1 MNRHALARRL
11 IRIARLIA
19 ADLWSRDVKP
29 TWKAPTGFFTR
40 SADQIA
46 SGLKANSDDLQQA
59 MSRLNFYINRAGSN
73 LSATD
78 RSRLESA
85 KEKLRA
91 LYE

>member
-1 MNRHALARRL
+1 MTRHDLAARL
-11 IRIARLIA
+11 VRIARLLVS
-19 ADLWSRDVKP
+19 DLWSRDVEP
-29 TWKAPTGFFTR
+29 EWSAPTGFFTR

-46 SGLKANSDDLQQA
+46 AGLKANSDDLKQA

-85 KEKLRA
+85 KQKLRD
-91 LYE
+91 LY